1 MKRIDFSYHNSS
13 EDTPVDAIQRST
25 FTAPIDLV
33 GKLRLT
39 RFKLSQGA
47 FPLCQIPPAWDAFTT
62 DERRQIDTDGYY
74 PLDLYFAFACVN
86 GNNKGA
92 KSLGSSYLFSTSS
105 GPTALAMRSD
115 PTCKAIL
122 VFIQQFWVKG
132 EAKWKKGEEDK
143 WTLHNDPIFLYD
155 FNDLYN
161 SRHFRVTSNTAST
174 NMHVSQVNNAL
185 KFEMHLQTSV
195 TQGTTSILSNP
206 FLAVSETFMH
216 ILKLK
221 ITDIFS
227 FENHPWVF
235 GCPAGAHFHPVPVEY
250 NMSPQ
255 LQSYLASRSAMSSGV
270 DYDFSVSATVNFPED
285 ISHLYPYTA
294 IVLIIDELNNPGQ
307 RIVVNNLDSTGVVNL
322 STLSI
327 TKLFLIGQSNYER
340 SDFVFVNDSQ
350 QESPLEV
357 NLPNQHSLTLR
368 LFFLLK
374 DNTLVAIPLPPK
386 QNFFAEISVT
396 A

>member
-47 FPLCQIPPAWDAFTT
+47 FPLCQIPPSPWTFTS

-92 KSLGSSYLFSTSS
+92 KSLGSSYLFNTSS
-105 GPTALAMRSD
+105 GPTALAKRD
-115 PTCKAIL
+115 DNCEAIL

-132 EAKWKKGEEDK
+132 EAKWKKDDENS
-143 WTLHNDPIFLYD
+143 WSLHNNPIFLYD
-155 FNDLYN
+155 FTDLYL
-161 SRHFRVTSNTAST
+161 STRFRITTNTGLT
-174 NMHVSQVNNAL
+174 NMHVSQINDSL

-195 TQGTTSILSNP
+195 TQGTTSALSNP
-206 FLAVSETFMH
+206 FLAVSSTFMQ
-216 ILKLK
+216 ILKLAA
-221 ITDIFS
+221 TDIFQ
-227 FENHPWVF
+227 FTNHPWVY
-235 GCPAGAHFHPVPVEY
+235 GCPANAHFYAVPVEY

-255 LQSYLASRSAMSSGV
+255 LQSYLASRSAMSPGV

-327 TKLFLIGQSNYER
+327 TKLFLIGQTNYER

-374 DNTLVAIPLPPK
+374 DNTLVTIPLPPE
-386 QNFFAEISVT
+386 QNFFAEISVSE
-396 A
+396 